1 MLLPGVSSA
10 WEHTAGVD
18 DLVKVADSHDLN
30 QCKGKL
36 ESMSRQLKADQFVS
50 FIQ

>member
-1 MLLPGVSSA
+1 L
-10 WEHTAGVD
+10 E
-18 DLVKVADSHDLN
+18 DLIKVADKHDLTL
-30 QCKGKL
+30 CKDKL